1 MSGDPQAFR
10 GVHLGSLSSNQ
21 ASNWFHYRAVLLP
34 PRTRWV
40 MHGVPPSP
48 APRQEDRLLAV
59 LVRRKSSVVETALAL
74 CRPKLFRWSRVCFPG
89 VYHPRTPLY
98 FSRWQGIGNLRAAG
112 SWSVLLR

>member
-1 MSGDPQAFR
+1 
-10 GVHLGSLSSNQ
+10 
-21 ASNWFHYRAVLLP
+21 RAVFVATADAVGDAWCAP
-34 PRTRWV
+34 EPCPAAGRRTV
-40 MHGVPPSP
+40 
-48 APRQEDRLLAV
+48 LAV